1 MTNRT
6 VEYLRKSHEDKDLEA
21 IGEMETLARHQKI
34 LGNVAMLHNL
44 NIVQTYKEIVSGD
57 SIEERPE
64 MMKLVK
70 ELYEGKYTH
79 VLVMEISRLARGN
92 TKDQGIVLEAL
103 ELSKTKIVTPSKI
116 YDPTDDS
123 DLDSLEMGLY
133 LSRKELKAISKRMH
147 SGIQQSVLEGNY
159 LPPFPPYGYDIWKRG
174 RRDRTLKPN
183 DKAPIVKQIF
193 QWALEGKSCGEIQ
206 KELMARGIP
215 TVRGKAEWHR
225 GRILELLKCKTYT
238 GKIQWFRHREKK
250 EFNYG
255 RIEKTRRL
263 AGKDE
268 VIVVDGKH
276 EAIIDQETFDAVQ
289 KNFGHRP
296 PTNCKELKNVLAGIM
311 RCKKCGRC
319 IDHFVY
325 HSVNR
330 KPRYCHPLT
339 TLCKTT
345 SCTADRVI
353 PHVYKALKDRLH
365 EFEIAIENFNANG
378 EVEQYKQEKKRLEKE
393 LKAHKDKR
401 IKLFDLLES
410 GHYTPEMFSERMP
423 LVEEKIKLVQSAM
436 NELKEPTESEMK
448 ITVATLSEVL
458 QSLDDDSIPINKK
471 NLLLKSVIERI
482 DYVNDKGEVELDI
495 FFK

>member
-21 IGEMETLARHQKI
+21 IGEMETLARHHKI
-34 LGNVAMLHNL
+34 LSNVAIRHELS
-44 NIVQTYKEIVSGD
+44 IVQTYKEIVSGD

-103 ELSKTKIVTPSKI
+103 EVSGTKIVTPSRI
-116 YDPTDDS
+116 FDPTDEG

-147 SGIQQSVLEGNY
+147 SGIQQSVLEGNF
-159 LPPFPPYGYDIWKRG
+159 LPPAAPYGYDIWKRG

-183 DKAPIVKQIF
+183 DKAPIVQQIF

-206 KELMARGIP
+206 KELLARGIKTP
-215 TVRGKAEWHR
+215 RGKEEWHR
-225 GRILELLKCKTYT
+225 GRILGLLKCHTYT
-238 GKIQWFRHREKK
+238 GKIEWFKNKQKK

-255 RIEKTRRL
+255 KIEKTRRKSL
-263 AGKDE
+263 DKD
-268 VIVVDGKH
+268 IILVDGKH

-289 KNFGHRP
+289 KMFGHKA
-296 PTNCKELKNVLAGIM
+296 PTDSKKLTNILAGILK
-311 RCKKCGRC
+311 CKKCGKC
-319 IDHFVY
+319 MDY
-325 HSVNR
+325 HSYKTVKRN
-330 KPRYCHPLT
+330 PRYCHAITNMCT
-339 TLCKTT
+339 TVSCK
-345 SCTADRVI
+345 ADVI
-353 PHVYKALKDRLH
+353 IPKVYQAIKERHYD
-365 EFEIAIENFNANG
+365 FEIALKNFNSNG
-378 EVEQYKQEKKRLEKE
+378 EVEEYKQAKKQLEKE
-393 LKAHKDKR
+393 LKVHKDKR

-436 NELKEPTESEMK
+436 NELKEPTQDEMK
-448 ITVATLSEVL
+448 ITVATLSQVI
-458 QSLDDDSIPINKK
+458 QSLDDNTIPVNVK
-471 NLLLKSVIERI
+471 NHLLKSVIERI
-482 DYVNDKGEVELDI
+482 DYVRDNGEMELDI